1 MTPNEKTLSIYLIAI
16 CGTGMASL
24 AGLLNKSGYRV
35 TGSDSNIYP
44 PMSTLLKSAGIDI
57 KPGYRRANISG
68 DIDLVVIGNAVSK
81 DNEEVLAVQEKGLPY
96 TSLPEALRRFFLE
109 KRKSLVVTG
118 THGKTSTTALLSWM
132 LYSSGHRPGFMVGGW
147 IKNFDSNHAIPQGNF
162 FVTEG
167 DEYDTAFF
175 DKGPKFL
182 HYQPFASIL
191 TGIEFDHADIYRD
204 IDHIKGSFRKYIETI
219 DPEGFLLVEF
229 SDRHARE
236 VLAGATCTVETYGF
250 SSGADWSADGY
261 RFEGGSGHFTLC
273 HQGKTAGTFRLP
285 MIGRHNIENAVAV
298 AAMGLKLGLTAGEIE
313 KAFTDFQG
321 IKRRQEIVGVK
332 NGVTVIDDFAH
343 HPTAIRRTLEAV
355 REAYPGHRIWAVFEP
370 RSATSRRKV
379 FENKLPE
386 CFAAANRVILAGL
399 FAPDKIK
406 PEERLDPK
414 RVIENINQ
422 NGGDAYFI
430 PEVDAIVGEIA
441 AECRP
446 KDVVLIMS
454 SGGFSGIHQKL
465 LDRL

>member
-1 MTPNEKTLSIYLIAI
+1 MVPNEKTLSIYLIAI

-24 AGLLNKSGYRV
+24 AGLLKKSGYRV

-57 KPGYRRANISG
+57 KPGYRRANISDG
-68 DIDLVVIGNAVSK
+68 IDLVVIGNAVSK

-96 TSLPEALRRFFLE
+96 TSLSEALRRFFLE

-118 THGKTSTTALLSWM
+118 THGKTSTTALLSWV
-132 LYSSGHRPGFMVGGW
+132 LHSAGHRPGFMVGGW
-147 IKNFDSNHAIPQGNF
+147 VKNFDSNHAIPQGNF

-204 IDHIKGSFRKYIETI
+204 IDHIKDSFRKYIETI

-250 SSGADWSADGY
+250 SSDADWSAEGY
-261 RFEGGSGHFTLC
+261 RFEGGSGHFTLR
-273 HQGKTAGTFRLP
+273 HQDKTAGTFRLP
-285 MIGRHNIENAVAV
+285 MIGRHNTENAVAV

-379 FENKLPE
+379 FESKLPE
-386 CFAAANRVILAGL
+386 CFAEANRVILAEL

-414 RVIENINQ
+414 RVIKDINQ

-430 PEVDAIVGEIA
+430 PEVDTIVEKIA

-465 LDRL
+465 LAQL